1 MRLAATAAL
10 IAALLLPNA
19 VRADDLD
26 TVFPGEEL
34 ICYARI
40 YTGGHLAAHP
50 QQTVTS
56 IRLFRDEAPVPSSGQ
71 APSRGRPALPL
82 RQARGDVSRQRQ
94 QALGDR
100 RELPP
105 GR

>member
-56 IRLFRDEAPVPSSGQ
+56 IRLFRDEAPVPSSGTGPVEG
-71 APSRGRPALPL
+71 AAGATSTPS
-82 RQARGDVSRQRQ
+82 SR
-94 QALGDR
+94 R
-100 RELPP
+100 RFATAAASA
-105 GR
+105 G